1 MKVKMPHQLR
11 TQGFAL
17 FLCLIFTLMSS
28 LFVLGSLFFSDL
40 SSHMAYAQRAMMEA
54 ELTLRAQHEHRMH
67 LLKSYGTWQQILTQ
81 SSQFSKASVRSK
93 VSCRQIHP
101 CRFME
106 HLNKQPLKSCLIWE
120 LESMLDFGD
129 KKQGHLRLISGFELP
144 LSKHIDSCF
153 ELKQLRDSAN
163 QASLENHADALKSKN
178 QSRAKLSKKL
188 YQYRGD

>member
-1 MKVKMPHQLR
+1 MKVYHYHA

-40 SSHMAYAQRAMMEA
+40 SSHMAYAQRAVMKA
-54 ELTLRAQHEHRMH
+54 ELTLRSKHEHRIH
-67 LLKSYGTWQQILTQ
+67 LLKTYSAWQQISAKSTD
-81 SSQFSKASVRSK
+81 FSKVGVRSK

-129 KKQGHLRLISGFELP
+129 KKQGRLRLISGFELP
-144 LSKHIDSCF
+144 LFKHIDSCF
-153 ELKQLRDSAN
+153 ELNQLRDSAN
-163 QASLENHADALKSKN
+163 QASLENHVDTLKSKN
-178 QSRAKLSKKL
+178 KNRLNFSKKL